1 MLEDILNMLRKK
13 KIEFMDSVRGSIDT
27 SRSRE
32 IESLP
37 NGDKF
42 VHDSSA
48 GYVIDGAT
56 RQIKEWRVKVGSFGG
71 PSTWAEAEYRW
82 NGVIGP
88 DGGNGLYPKPPMPIR
103 F

>member
-1 MLEDILNMLRKK
+1 MFRKE
-13 KIEFMDSVRGSIDT
+13 KIEFMDSVKDGIDT
-27 SRSRE
+27 SKFRE
-32 IESLP
+32 IGALP

-56 RQIKEWRVKVGSFGG
+56 GQIKEWRVKVGNIGG
-71 PSTWAEAEYRW
+71 PSTWAEAEYSW
-82 NGVIGP
+82 NRVIGP
-88 DGGNGLYPKPPMPIR
+88 GGRNGLYSKPPMAIR

>member
-1 MLEDILNMLRKK
+1 MHRLEDRFRKE
-13 KIEFMDSVRGSIDT
+13 KIEFMNSTKDSIDT
-27 SRSRE
+27 SKFRE
-32 IESLP
+32 IETLP

-42 VHDSSA
+42 VHDSSV

-56 RQIKEWRVKVGSFGG
+56 GQIKEWRVKVGNIGG
-71 PSTWAEAEYRW
+71 PSGWTEAEYSW

-88 DGGNGLYPKPPMPIR
+88 GGRNGLYPKPTMPIR